1 MRVSV
6 FGLGYVGCVSA
17 ASFAGDGHTVVG
29 IDVNKDKVAAINA
42 GCSPIVEPGLDDL
55 LGRCSAQRRLR
66 ATTDTEDAVGSTDVS
81 LLCVGTPSRKNG
93 SLDLQY
99 LERVSE
105 DVGRALRNKNDYHVV
120 VVRSTVLPGTT
131 HSLVIPA
138 LERTSGKTYGIGF
151 GVSVNPEFLREGT
164 ALKDFRKPPLTLVGH
179 NHAADASGTIALYQ
193 AIDAP
198 LISTSIRVA
207 EMMKYTSNT
216 WHALKVVFANEIG
229 NLCKK
234 LDVDSHEVMDIFC
247 RDEKLNLSP
256 YYLKPGF
263 AFGGS
268 CLPKDVRALQYRA
281 KEVDVELPL
290 ISQILPSNKAQIQQ
304 ALEQVLETGKKT
316 VGILGFSFKAGTD
329 DLRESPI
336 VILAEALLGKGISLK
351 IYDKNVSI
359 ARLVGANK
367 DYIVKQIPHL
377 SSLLCNTI
385 DEVIDGSEVVV
396 VGNQAPE
403 FAEAVIA
410 CRPDQIVI
418 DLVRLPVSASLVKA
432 DYRGICW

>member
-1 MRVSV
+1 VKVSV

-17 ASFAGDGHTVVG
+17 ASFAGDGHEVVG
-29 IDVNKDKVAAINA
+29 VDVNADKVAAINA
-42 GCSPIVEPGLDDL
+42 GRSPIVEPGLDEL
-55 LGRCSAQRRLR
+55 LNRGAAERKLR
-66 ATTDTEDAVGSTDVS
+66 ATVDTAEAIRSTEAS

-105 DVGRALRNKNDYHVV
+105 EVGRALRGKNGYHVV

-131 HSLVIPA
+131 HEVVIPA
-138 LERTSGKTYGIGF
+138 LERESGKKYGDGF

-179 NHAADASGTIALYQ
+179 NHAADASGTLALYQ
-193 AIDAP
+193 SIDAP
-198 LISTSIRVA
+198 IVSTSIRVA
-207 EMMKYTSNT
+207 EMMKYASNT

-229 NLCKK
+229 NICKK
-234 LDVDSHEVMDIFC
+234 LNVDSHEVMDIFC

-281 KEVDVELPL
+281 KEMDVELPL
-290 ISQILPSNKAQIQQ
+290 ISQILPSNRAQIQQ
-304 ALEQVLETGKKT
+304 ALDQILDTGRKS
-316 VGILGFSFKAGTD
+316 VGLLGFSFKAGTD
-329 DLRESPI
+329 DLRESPT
-336 VILAEALLGKGISLK
+336 VILAEALLGKGVSLK
-351 IYDKNVSI
+351 IYDKNVSM
-359 ARLVGANK
+359 AKLVGANK
-367 DYIVKQIPHL
+367 EYIVGQIPHL

-385 DEVIDGSEVVV
+385 DEVIHGSDVIVVA
-396 VGNQAPE
+396 NQAPD
-403 FAEAVIA
+403 FTQAVMT

-418 DLVRLPVSASLVKA
+418 DLVRLPVDGSRVKA

>member
-1 MRVSV
+1 VRVSV

-17 ASFAGDGHTVVG
+17 ASFAGDGHEVVG
-29 IDVNKDKVAAINA
+29 VDVNADKVASINA

-55 LGRCSAQRRLR
+55 LSECVAERRLR
-66 ATTDTEDAVGSTDVS
+66 ATASTGDAIRSTDVS
-81 LLCVGTPSRKNG
+81 LLGVGTPSRKNG

-105 DVGRALRNKNDYHVV
+105 EVGRALRDKKDYHVV

-131 HSLVIPA
+131 HEIVIPA
-138 LERTSGKTYGIGF
+138 LERESGKKYGDGF

-193 AIDAP
+193 SIDAP

-234 LDVDSHEVMDIFC
+234 LEVDSHEVMDIFC

-281 KEVDVELPL
+281 KEKDVELPL
-290 ISQILPSNKAQIQQ
+290 ISQILPSNRAQIQQ
-304 ALEQVLETGKKT
+304 ALDQVLETGKKH
-316 VGILGFSFKAGTD
+316 VGLLGFSFKAGTD

-336 VILAEALLGKGISLK
+336 VILAEALLGKGVALK
-351 IYDKNVSI
+351 IYDKNVSM
-359 ARLVGANK
+359 AKLVGANK
-367 DYIVKQIPHL
+367 DYINQQIPHL

-385 DEVIDGSEVVV
+385 AEVVQGSDVVV

-403 FAEAVIA
+403 FAQAVMD
-410 CRPDQIVI
+410 CRADQIVI
-418 DLVRLPVSASLVKA
+418 DLVRLPIYGSLVKA